1 MCMCVSGKRWCACAG
16 VAGVAAMHVTRHS
29 CHTLDSRHFLTSG
42 LQFFSVF
49 FTLAYFD
56 GEGGQALCFHFK
68 MYYMSSRER
77 ELENVYFESVLQ
89 HWLFLFH
96 KMEINMIIL
105 AYLSRVGTLK
115 GIYLVLDCSFPP
127 SFAVGRDRKLALVHT
142 TKSL

>member
-1 MCMCVSGKRWCACAG
+1 MYVCVGEAVVRLCRRGGCGGHARDTAQLPHPRFPPLSHIGFA
-16 VAGVAAMHVTRHS
+16 V
-29 CHTLDSRHFLTSG
+29 
-42 LQFFSVF
+42 FFSIF

-96 KMEINMIIL
+96 KMEPNMIIL